1 MAATDYI
8 IVAGRQNAYFARK
21 KKPTK
26 NGPQVMSKDRRP
38 ITDGEIIELF
48 EFYLRKWC
56 KEHEGQS
63 SVVITDGLGKM
74 VFKAT
79 LYR

>member
-8 IVAGRQNAYFARK
+8 IVAGGQYAYFVRK

-26 NGPQVMSKDRRP
+26 NGPQIMSKDHR
-38 ITDGEIIELF
+38 IISDGEIIELF
-48 EFYLRKWC
+48 EFYLRKFC
-56 KEHEGQS
+56 NEHEGQS
-63 SVVITDGLGKM
+63 TVVITDGLGRK

-79 LYR
+79 LFR